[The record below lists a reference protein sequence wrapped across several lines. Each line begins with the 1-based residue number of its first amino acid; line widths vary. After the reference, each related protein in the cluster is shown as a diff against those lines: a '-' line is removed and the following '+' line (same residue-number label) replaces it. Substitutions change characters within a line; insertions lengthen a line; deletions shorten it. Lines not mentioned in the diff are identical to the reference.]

1 METRQISYMLA
12 IAETG
17 SVTKAAEGLFIT
29 RSALDQQLLKLERE
43 LGAWL
48 FHSARNRLVPTEAGE
63 IYLRYARRMLGLKEE
78 AYRIIQDL
86 AARAADAI
94 LPGADVALRPD
105 LVVAAA
111 PGSGAATHAGGAFR
125 PYQCLF
131 DHGFRQ
137 GSVIEGSWM
146 GVRTGRAMRAAGYDH
161 VCGRSGVPFYDRKED
176 ETRKVDTPFGPM
188 EICRRA
194 LDAPRTFFGG
204 YVSKR

>member
-17 SVTKAAEGLFIT
+17 SVTKAAEGLFIAQ
-29 RSALDQQLLKLERE
+29 SALDQQLLKLERE

-63 IYLRYARRMLGLKEE
+63 IYLRYARQMLGLKEE

-94 LPGADVALRPD
+94 LPGADVVLKPD

-111 PGSGAATHAGGAFR
+111 PESGAATHAGVLSGR
-125 PYQCLF
+125 IECLF

-137 GSVIEGSWM
+137 GSVIEGSGWGTGPAGPCGPPGTITSA
-146 GVRTGRAMRAAGYDH
+146 GVTECLFTIGRRTRHERWTRPSGQWRSAAG
-161 VCGRSGVPFYDRKED
+161 R
-176 ETRKVDTPFGPM
+176 
-188 EICRRA
+188 
-194 LDAPRTFFGG
+194 
-204 YVSKR
+204 

>member
-1 METRQISYMLA
+1 MLA

-29 RSALDQQLLKLERE
+29 QSALDQQLLKLERG

-63 IYLRYARRMLGLKEE
+63 IYLRYARQMLGLKEE

-94 LPGADVALRPD
+94 LPGADVALKPN

-111 PGSGAATHAGGAFR
+111 PERGAATHAGVLSGR
-125 PYQCLF
+125 IECLF

-146 GVRTGRAMRAAGYDH
+146 GDRTGRAMRAAGYDH
-161 VCGRSGVPFYDRKED
+161 VCGRHGVPFYDLKED